1 MATTMMFKD
10 GNVYTYQVPQN
21 SANYQIR
28 VALTPK
34 GLWVCIEE
42 SFMQWKL
49 TISEELAMQTIAKAT
64 SGQQA
69 LTFK

>member
-49 TISEELAMQTIAKAT
+49 TISE
-64 SGQQA
+64 
-69 LTFK
+69 